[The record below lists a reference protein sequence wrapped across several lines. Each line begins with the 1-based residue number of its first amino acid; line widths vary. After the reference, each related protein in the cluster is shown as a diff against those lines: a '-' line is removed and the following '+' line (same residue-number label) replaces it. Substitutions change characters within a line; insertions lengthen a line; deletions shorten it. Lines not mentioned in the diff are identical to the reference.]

1 MKLNYI
7 EECILVAE
15 KDYRTTHDKVNYVN
29 ARLKRIKIKKGP
41 NGETIVERHK
51 LNPKKPISISFYYK
65 LLGGMVKNTNERGY
79 RISKMYLTDLIN
91 EHDTLIQDRKEMR
104 EIIQKCQELGKM
116 QTVVIAKREQIDLGR
131 RIMSVKELIKTLME
145 EPDLEDEAQIER
157 QIQLLTTS

>member
-15 KDYRTTHDKVNYVN
+15 KDYRTTEDKVNSVN
-29 ARLKRIKIKKGP
+29 LRLKRIKIKRGQ
-41 NGETIVERHK
+41 NGETIVDRNK
-51 LNPKKPISISFYYK
+51 LNPAKPISTSYYYK
-65 LLGGMVKNTNERGY
+65 LLGGMVKKTKERGY
-79 RISKMYLTDLIN
+79 QISKMYLTDMIN

-104 EIIQKCQELGKM
+104 EIIQKAEQLKKI
-116 QTVVIAKREQIDLGR
+116 QTVVMAKREQIDLGR

-145 EPDLEDEAQIER
+145 EPDLEDEQQVER

>member
-15 KDYRTTHDKVNYVN
+15 KDYRTTEDKVNYVN
-29 ARLKRIKIKKGP
+29 LRLKRVKYVKDNKG
-41 NGETIVERHK
+41 IVTVQRNK
-51 LNPKKPISISFYYK
+51 LNPEKPISISYYYK
-65 LLGGMVKNTNERGY
+65 LLGGMVKKTNERGY
-79 RISKMYLTDLIN
+79 KISKMYLTDLIN

-104 EIIQKCQELGKM
+104 EIIQKAQELEKM
-116 QTVVIAKREQIDLGR
+116 QTVVMAKREQIDLGR

-145 EPDLEDEAQIER
+145 EPDLEDEEQVER